1 MSLERQT
8 EKVLRVAE
16 ALFRQPLVSAFPLP
30 GELAD
35 GDLHARLER
44 VLSRALQGGAA
55 PAEASPPSEPVR
67 QRLSAPDARP
77 DLRGTAGA
85 FPRARSAVPLAASS
99 GFNEAATLQLPEPA
113 GMAAHATHVGASSWS
128 PGEGSGLPRGNAA
141 LQGSLESDVRAR
153 APAPST
159 NFPER
164 GTVAGSLG
172 FPSVPM
178 HRTPAPTVDALVE
191 QARPFTLTPVV
202 SAERAAQA
210 PVASAMPSPR
220 SLLTERA
227 VFEEGPRPVSGE
239 GASGSRS
246 VRMVSSPAELAALL
260 RSHVDAPEALPPR
273 PPGRDAAPEA
283 AVVAGPGPAR
293 ASPGVHVPEPVSLPE
308 VSFTGPAREGGAGG
322 AAEELLLDKLLDRFQ
337 DRLREESI
345 RRFGLSGGD
354 L

>member
-1 MSLERQT
+1 VSLERQT

-16 ALFRQPLVSAFPLP
+16 ALFRQPLGSAFPLP
-30 GELAD
+30 GTLAD
-35 GDLHARLER
+35 WDLHARLER

-55 PAEASPPSEPVR
+55 PAEAAPSSEPVPE
-67 QRLSAPDARP
+67 RLSAPGARP
-77 DLRGTAGA
+77 DLRGTASAFARPRPGA
-85 FPRARSAVPLAASS
+85 PLAASA
-99 GFNEAATLQLPEPA
+99 GFNEASSLQLPEPA
-113 GMAAHATHVGASSWS
+113 GMEAHATHVGTSPWS
-128 PGEGSGLPRGNAA
+128 AGEGSGLPRGNPA
-141 LQGSLESDVRAR
+141 LQGSLESGVQAR

-164 GTVAGSLG
+164 GTVAGRLG

-178 HRTPAPTVDALVE
+178 YRPSAPTVDALVE
-191 QARPFTLTPVV
+191 KARPLTLSPVV
-202 SAERAAQA
+202 SAARAAQV
-210 PVASAMPSPR
+210 PVASAMPSTRLP
-220 SLLTERA
+220 LVERT

-239 GASGSRS
+239 GTSGSRS
-246 VRMVSSPAELAALL
+246 VRMVSTPAELAALL

-283 AVVAGPGPAR
+283 AVVARPGPAH